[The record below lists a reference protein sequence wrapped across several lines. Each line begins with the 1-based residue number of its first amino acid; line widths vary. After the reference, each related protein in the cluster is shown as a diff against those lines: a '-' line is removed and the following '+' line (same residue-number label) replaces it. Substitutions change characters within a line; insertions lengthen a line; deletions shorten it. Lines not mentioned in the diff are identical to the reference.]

1 MKSKYELVLFD
12 LDGTLTNSGRGITN
26 SLKTAF
32 NEMGKPVP
40 GMETLRRFIGP
51 PMWDSFTSICHM
63 PPEEAAAAIKYFRKV
78 YNVKGIF
85 ENEVYEGI
93 PELLANLLSAGA
105 LLAVAT
111 SKPVKQAHTV
121 LDHYNLN
128 KYFKYVS
135 AEDDSEC
142 GGGKERLIGRA
153 LKEYGLPGEK
163 AVMIGDTKFDA
174 AGARKAGTRFIGALY
189 GFGSKEEMVLEG
201 AEKFVKSPAELENI
215 LIDNI

>member
-26 SLKTAF
+26 SLKIAF

-40 GMETLRRFIGP
+40 GMDILRRFIGP
-51 PMWDSFTSICHM
+51 PMWDGFTSICHM
-63 PPEEAAAAIKYFRKV
+63 PPEEAVIAIKYFRKV
-78 YNVKGIF
+78 YNVRGIF

-93 PELLANLLSAGA
+93 PELLADLLSAGA

-111 SKPVKQAHTV
+111 SKPVTQAHTV

-135 AEDDSEC
+135 AEDNSEH
-142 GGGKERLIGRA
+142 GGGKEKLIARA
-153 LKEYGLPGEK
+153 LKESGVPAEK

-174 AGARKAGTRFIGALY
+174 AGARKAGTCFIGALY
-189 GFGSKEEMVLEG
+189 GFGTKEEMVREG
-201 AEKFVKSPAELENI
+201 AEKFVKSPAELEKI